1 MLPQGKKEPEIEGS
15 MGTLAESKIDFKQL
29 KFTERMRKE
38 YIERLKVVKEKRM
51 EIEVRSLE
59 KQIKAKMERRLKE
72 KMELKE
78 RAKLIQD
85 I

>member
-1 MLPQGKKEPEIEGS
+1 M
-15 MGTLAESKIDFKQL
+15 
-29 KFTERMRKE
+29 
-38 YIERLKVVKEKRM
+38 KVVKEKRM